1 MSLTARLRRF
11 HAANTGLAALEFA
24 ILLPMMVLLLFGAVE
39 LIDVLGSNRRAE
51 NTTSSL
57 ADVVSRDTEVTDQEV
72 AGLWRATEILMVPD
86 NAADLTLRVTSIS
99 IQDAA
104 TARVVWSEGHGM
116 AARIANSTVTL
127 PADMMRP
134 GTSIIMTES
143 EYQYVSPIGMV
154 IGSPMTL
161 RHTAYRRS
169 RLIDPIP
176 RGA

>member
-1 MSLTARLRRF
+1 MRLIARLRRF
-11 HAANTGLAALEFA
+11 SAARSGLAALEFA

-51 NTTSSL
+51 NTTASL
-57 ADVVSRDTEVTDQEV
+57 ADVISRDTEVTDEEV
-72 AGLWRATEILMVPD
+72 EGLWRATEILMVPD
-86 NAADLTLRVTSIS
+86 NAADLNLRITSIS

-104 TARVVWSEGHGM
+104 TARVVWSEGRGM
-116 AARIANSTVTL
+116 AARIANSTVSL

-134 GTSIIMTES
+134 GTSIIMAES
-143 EYQYVSPIGMV
+143 EYQYVSPIGMI

-161 RHTAYRRS
+161 NHTAYRRS

-176 RGA
+176 RET